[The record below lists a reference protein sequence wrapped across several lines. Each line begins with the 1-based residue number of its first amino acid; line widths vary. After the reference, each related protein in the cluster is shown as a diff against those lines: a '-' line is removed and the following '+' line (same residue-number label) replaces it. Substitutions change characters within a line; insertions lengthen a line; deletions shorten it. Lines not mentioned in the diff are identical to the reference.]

1 MPYDRDTLFATPLI
15 SWQQVR
21 LLAPQPQWSDGYRP
35 AGARLLLLQQDR
47 LECELTPEVSG
58 HGAGGRRF
66 LCDGTSALWLTPSR
80 PYRMRQ
86 PGAGVRGH
94 LLCLHG
100 DEPSHAGRRA
110 VSLQQHL
117 ALRRWQRALHDG
129 LIEPL
134 ALEEALLALLQDVLA
149 QRVDDAGAAPRA
161 VERTRELLAADPARG
176 DTLAEIAR
184 AVHASPYHLARQF
197 RRHTGST
204 VHGHRTRLR
213 ITLALQRLAQGAS
226 DLTQLALDLGF
237 ASHSHF
243 SAAFRRA
250 TGTTP
255 SALRT
260 ISTARAGAGAA
271 DSAR

>member
-1 MPYDRDTLFATPLI
+1 MPYDRDILFATPLI

-21 LLAPQPQWSDGYRP
+21 LQAPQPQWSDGYRP
-35 AGARLLLLQQDR
+35 DGARLLMLQQDR
-47 LECELTPEVSG
+47 LECELTSDVSG
-58 HGAGGRRF
+58 HRF
-66 LCDGTSALWLTPSR
+66 VCDGASALWLTPSR
-80 PYRMRQ
+80 RYRIRQ

-100 DEPSHAGRRA
+100 DEPADAGRRA
-110 VSLQQHL
+110 VGLPQHL
-117 ALRRWQRALHDG
+117 ALRRWQRALQEG
-129 LIEPL
+129 AVERL
-134 ALEEALLALLQDVLA
+134 ALEEALLALLHAVLA
-149 QRVDDAGAAPRA
+149 HPADGSSAASPRA

-184 AVHASPYHLARQF
+184 AVHVSPFHLARQF

-204 VHGHRTRLR
+204 VHGYRTRLR
-213 ITLALQRLAQGAS
+213 ITLALQRLAQGER
-226 DLTQLALDLGF
+226 DLTRLALELGF

-250 TGTTP
+250 TGAAP

-260 ISTARAGAGAA
+260 ISTAPAA
-271 DSAR
+271 A